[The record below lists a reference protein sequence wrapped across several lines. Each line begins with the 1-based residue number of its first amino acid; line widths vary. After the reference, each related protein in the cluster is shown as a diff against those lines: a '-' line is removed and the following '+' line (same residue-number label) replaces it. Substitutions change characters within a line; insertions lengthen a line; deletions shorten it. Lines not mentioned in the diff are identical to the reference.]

1 MVLQEYKDYFT
12 DVYETDDLTV
22 AVCNAEA
29 NRAQLSDM
37 PHEQWEDLALYYG
50 VRVPLIVNKN
60 GVVAI
65 HNSQLETWGISKEQL
80 KKDAWENM
88 EKEYPAVLCTMDNVV
103 CGKYDSI
110 SLETEAEGT
119 EESLADDTMFVLS
132 NAGDIQGAAY
142 MFDKRLMEKTAAKL
156 DSNLVILPCSVDEI
170 IIMRETEGMD
180 MESMKDMVREANE
193 TAVKTEKR
201 LSNEVYHYNRESQ
214 MLSMVKSAQPEQDL
228 LPDRSAGEEAQNY
241 DCDGQ
246 NGYGMSG
253 MMQQL

>member
-37 PHEQWEDLALYYG
+37 PHEQWEDLALYDG
-50 VRVPLIVNKN
+50 VRVPLRVNKN
-60 GVVAI
+60 GIIAI
-65 HNSQLETWGISKEQL
+65 HNSQLEAWSISEAQL

-88 EKEYPAVLCTMDNVV
+88 EKKYPAVLRTMDDVL
-103 CGKYDSI
+103 CGMCDSI
-110 SLETEAEGT
+110 SLEPEA
-119 EESLADDTMFVLS
+119 EESLAGDILFVLT
-132 NAGDIQGAAY
+132 NDGDIQGAAC
-142 MFDKRLMEKTAAKL
+142 MFDRKIMEKTAAKL
-156 DSNLVILPCSVDEI
+156 DSYLVILPCSVDEI

-193 TAVKTEKR
+193 TAVKPEKR

-214 MLSMVKSAQPEQDL
+214 MLSMVKPAQPEQDL

>member
-12 DVYETDDLTV
+12 NMYETDGLTV

-110 SLETEAEGT
+110 SLETEVEGT

-142 MFDKRLMEKTAAKL
+142 MFDKRLMEKIAAKL
-156 DSNLVILPCSVDEI
+156 DSSLVILPCSVDEI

-180 MESMKDMVREANE
+180 IAFMKDVVREVNE
-193 TAVKTEKR
+193 AAVKPEKR
-201 LSNEVYHYNRESQ
+201 LSSEVYHYDRESQ
-214 MLSMVKSAQPEQDL
+214 MLSMVNPAQSEQNF
-228 LPDRSAGEEAQNY
+228 LPAGEEAQEH

-246 NGYGMSG
+246 NRFVMSG
-253 MMQQL
+253 MMQ

>member
-1 MVLQEYKDYFT
+1 MVLEEYKDYFT
-12 DVYETDDLTV
+12 NMYETDGLTV

-110 SLETEAEGT
+110 SLETEVEGT

-142 MFDKRLMEKTAAKL
+142 MFDKRLM
-156 DSNLVILPCSVDEI
+156 V
-170 IIMRETEGMD
+170 
-180 MESMKDMVREANE
+180 
-193 TAVKTEKR
+193 
-201 LSNEVYHYNRESQ
+201 
-214 MLSMVKSAQPEQDL
+214 
-228 LPDRSAGEEAQNY
+228 
-241 DCDGQ
+241 
-246 NGYGMSG
+246 
-253 MMQQL
+253 

>member
-110 SLETEAEGT
+110 SLETEVEGT
-119 EESLADDTMFVLS
+119 VESLADDTMFVLS

-142 MFDKRLMEKTAAKL
+142 MFDKRLMEKIAAKL
-156 DSNLVILPCSVDEI
+156 DSSLVILPCSVDEI

-180 MESMKDMVREANE
+180 IAFMKDVVREVNE
-193 TAVKTEKR
+193 AAVNPEKR
-201 LSNEVYHYNRESQ
+201 LSSEVYHYDRESQ
-214 MLSMVKSAQPEQDL
+214 MLSMVNPAQPEQNF
-228 LPDRSAGEEAQNY
+228 LPAGEEAQEH

-246 NGYGMSG
+246 NRFVMSG
-253 MMQQL
+253 MMQ

>member
-1 MVLQEYKDYFT
+1 MVLEEYKDYFT

-22 AVCNAEA
+22 AVCNAKA
-29 NRAQLSDM
+29 NHAQLSDM

-50 VRVPLIVNKN
+50 VRVSLRVNKN
-60 GVVAI
+60 GIIAI
-65 HNSQLETWGISKEQL
+65 HNSQLEAWGISEAQL

-88 EKEYPAVLCTMDNVV
+88 EKKYPAVLRTMDDVL
-103 CGKYDSI
+103 CGMCDSI
-110 SLETEAEGT
+110 SLEPEA
-119 EESLADDTMFVLS
+119 EESLAGDILFVLT
-132 NAGDIQGAAY
+132 NDGDIQGAAC
-142 MFDKRLMEKTAAKL
+142 MFDRKIMEKTAAKL

-193 TAVKTEKR
+193 TAVKPEKR

-214 MLSMVKSAQPEQDL
+214 MLSMVKPAQPEQDL

-246 NGYGMSG
+246 NRYGMSG

>member
-50 VRVPLIVNKN
+50 VRVPLRVNKN
-60 GVVAI
+60 GIIAI
-65 HNSQLETWGISKEQL
+65 HNSQLEAWSISEAQL

-88 EKEYPAVLCTMDNVV
+88 EKKYPAVLRTMDDVL
-103 CGKYDSI
+103 CGMCDSI
-110 SLETEAEGT
+110 SLEPEA
-119 EESLADDTMFVLS
+119 EESLAGDILFVLT
-132 NAGDIQGAAY
+132 NDGDIQGAAC
-142 MFDKRLMEKTAAKL
+142 MFDRKIMEKTAAKL

-193 TAVKTEKR
+193 TAVKPEKR

-214 MLSMVKSAQPEQDL
+214 MLSMVKPAQPEQDL

>member
-1 MVLQEYKDYFT
+1 MVLEEYKDYFT
-12 DVYETDDLTV
+12 NMYETDGLTV

-29 NRAQLSDM
+29 NHAQLSDM

-110 SLETEAEGT
+110 SLVTEAEGT

-142 MFDKRLMEKTAAKL
+142 MFDKRLMEKIAAKL
-156 DSNLVILPCSVDEI
+156 DSSLVILPCSVDEI

-180 MESMKDMVREANE
+180 IAFMKDVVREVNE
-193 TAVKTEKR
+193 VAVKPEKR
-201 LSNEVYHYNRESQ
+201 LSSEVYHYDRESQ
-214 MLSMVKSAQPEQDL
+214 MLSMVNPAQPEQNF
-228 LPDRSAGEEAQNY
+228 LPAGEEAQEH

-246 NGYGMSG
+246 NRFVMSG
-253 MMQQL
+253 MMQ